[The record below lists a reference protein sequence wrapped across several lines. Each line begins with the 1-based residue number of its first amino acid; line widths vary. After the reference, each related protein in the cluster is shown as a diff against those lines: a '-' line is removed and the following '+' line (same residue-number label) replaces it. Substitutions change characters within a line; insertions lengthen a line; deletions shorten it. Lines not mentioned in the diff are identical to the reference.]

1 MPDASFDAVVVGG
14 GQQGLVISNYLALN
28 GMTVGL
34 FEQRHELGGCAATDP
49 SPAPGFIANPHA
61 EHLGF
66 WNSPCN
72 QDFKLHEKGLEFIFP
87 EVMASMAFPNERCLV
102 FYTAVEWDKETGTIT
117 PKLDIVMKNINEVA
131 RISPGDAEQMAKLAE
146 KTFWDIF
153 TAVFQHLYNPPPLPG
168 EPDPI
173 ENLLNDPESG
183 LDPRYQFMTEYEIV
197 CDLFESAELRTYC
210 ITWNHYNFVY
220 ADDVAPIPMALL
232 WLSTI
237 FGVSGLACAQGGTHN
252 IAHALQRAL
261 SEQGGQF
268 FVDADVDQVLVENGR
283 ACGIRLADGTE
294 IEARKLVI
302 DSAEVGQVVNRHLRE
317 ISISPEIRRKINKLR
332 HDRGQP
338 FWGHVAFHELP
349 QYKAASWNPDVGK
362 ARWLIMGDP
371 DPEYLYREYR
381 FRAQHI
387 RPGQWPPKMYPTAST
402 ETQWDPTY
410 APSGKHLALVGEGC
424 APPASWLSER
434 EWLQVKKEAGD
445 RIITEWQK
453 YAPNMTPDNIIAV
466 SIGTP
471 YDYQQRNANWVDGDV
486 QPPSIIPS
494 QWGKYRPIP
503 ELAQYQVPGIEN
515 FYLASGHHNVG
526 LIGCSGYNC
535 YKRIAQHSGLKKPWE
550 GRLI

>member
-1 MPDASFDAVVVGG
+1 MADASFDAVVIGG

-49 SPAPGFIANPHA
+49 SPAPGFIGNPHA

-66 WNSPCN
+66 WNSPAN
-72 QDFKLHEKGLEFIFP
+72 QDFRLHEKGLDFIFP
-87 EVMASMAFPNERCLV
+87 EVMASMVFPDKRCLV
-102 FYTAVEWDKETGTIT
+102 FYTAVEWDKETGAIT
-117 PKLDIVMKNINEVA
+117 PNLEIVGKNINEVA
-131 RISPGDAEQMAKLAE
+131 KVSPRDAEQMATLAE
-146 KTFWDIF
+146 KKFWDFF
-153 TAVFQHLYNPPPLPG
+153 TAVFLHLYNPPPLPG

-173 ENLLNDPESG
+173 ENQLNDPESL

-220 ADDVAPIPMALL
+220 ADDIAPIAMALL

-237 FGVSGLACAQGGTHN
+237 LGVSGLACAHGGTHN
-252 IAHALQRAL
+252 IAHTLQRAL

-268 FVDADVDQVLVENGR
+268 FVEADVERVLVENGR
-283 ACGIRLADGTE
+283 ARGIRLADGTE
-294 IEARKLVI
+294 VQAKKLVI
-302 DSAEVGQVVNRHLRE
+302 DSAEVGQVINRHLRE
-317 ISISPEIRRKINKLR
+317 VSISPDIRRKINKLR

-349 QYKAASWNPDVGK
+349 QYEAASWNPDVGK
-362 ARWLIMGDP
+362 ARWLVMGDP
-371 DPEYLYREYR
+371 DPEYLFREYR

-387 RPGQWPPKMYPTAST
+387 KPGQWPPKMYPTAST
-402 ETQWDPTY
+402 ETQWDPSY

-434 EWLQVKKEAGD
+434 EWVQVKKEAGD
-445 RIITEWQK
+445 RIIAEWQK

-466 SIGTP
+466 NIGTP

-535 YKRIAQHSGLKKPWE
+535 YKRIAQHLDLKKPWE